1 MRLTNNAFPTMQR
14 HWLTASL
21 VLLLTLLSTAVY
33 ADTNVRASVDRNR
46 LSMDETLT
54 LSLTADSMLFS
65 DEPEVEV
72 LENDFHILNR
82 QQSSRTNI
90 INGSISSSR
99 QWDLT
104 LAPKREGDITIPAIR
119 MGDKRTRPLT
129 ITVTRAP
136 QGTANRSSD
145 QQVWLEA
152 DVTPRRAYVQ
162 QQLEYTVRLFSSVNF
177 LDASLEQPD
186 IDHALVESLGENRY
200 RQRVDGRVYQVI
212 ERRYAVFPQRSGSL
226 AIPALTLQAR
236 VESYRPSLLDP
247 GRLVIKRSPPMEI
260 QVQAPPASFDGALW
274 LPAKNIELFEEW
286 SDDPEQLQA
295 GQSITRRIDIRAD
308 GLMAAQLPKLPALD
322 LPGIKLYPDQPSLQN
337 TTEESSLIG
346 LRSESTAMIPTQP
359 GDYTLP
365 ELRIAWWNTET
376 NQAEVAVL
384 PARTLHVAAA
394 PGQMVNTPATPEEQ
408 PVIAAPKNAT
418 DDKAPT
424 LSTLPTH
431 QPWLYGIIAA
441 LLLSN
446 LLCLGLLIH
455 QRRSTNQPER
465 PKTGKQQN
473 PSTREKT
480 AYNALKKAV
489 SSRADPV
496 ALRQALSDWANIWQ
510 PGCGQLTQLAAQDN
524 AFAPYIEQLNRALYG
539 NTESG
544 DIDYQGLLSAVDN
557 CRRKARRKPTN
568 APLPGLYE
576 PPLRSSPSRGR

>member
-1 MRLTNNAFPTMQR
+1 MRLTNNAFPTTQR

-21 VLLLTLLSTAVY
+21 LLLLTLLSTALH

-65 DEPEVEV
+65 DEPEVAA

-104 LAPKREGDITIPAIR
+104 LAPKREGEITIPAIR
-119 MGDKRTRPLT
+119 MGDKSTRPLT

-152 DVTPRRAYVQ
+152 DITPRRAYVQ

-177 LDASLEQPD
+177 LDASLEQPE

-226 AIPALTLQAR
+226 SIPALTLQAR

-295 GQSITRRIDIRAD
+295 GQSITRRVDIRAE
-308 GLMAAQLPKLPALD
+308 GLMAAQLPKLPPLN
-322 LPGIKLYPDQPSLQN
+322 LPGIKLYPDQPGLQN
-337 TTEESSLIG
+337 TTDESGLIG

-376 NQAEVAVL
+376 NQPEVAVL
-384 PARTLHVAAA
+384 PARTLRIAAA
-394 PGQMVNTPATPEEQ
+394 PGQIQDEATQ
-408 PVIAAPKNAT
+408 PSIVAAPPTADNAAEI
-418 DDKAPT
+418 APRIPAAT
-424 LSTLPTH
+424 SAQLF
-431 QPWLYGIIAA
+431 WLYGIIGA

-446 LLCLGLLIH
+446 LVCLGLLIR
-455 QRRSTNQPER
+455 QRRKSHQPE
-465 PKTGKQQN
+465 PPTPGQQG
-473 PSTREKT
+473 SGAREKA
-480 AYNALKKAV
+480 AYNALKKVV
-489 SSRADPV
+489 SQRADV
-496 ALRQALSDWANIWQ
+496 ATLRQALSDWGDAWQ
-510 PGCGQLTQLAAQDN
+510 PGCGQLPRLAIQAK
-524 AFAPYIEQLNRALYG
+524 ALAPYIEQLNRALYG
-539 NTESG
+539 NKEGG
-544 DIDYQGLLSAVDN
+544 DIDGKGLLSAVEN
-557 CRRKARRKPTN
+557 CRRESKRRSSD

-576 PPLRSSPSRGR
+576 RPLRS